1 LVENCDHNCAECA
14 LKCDDK
20 EKMLAAMKVA
30 PGGESQVKHV
40 IGIISGKGG
49 VGKSVVTSLLAV
61 AMQRR
66 GYQAAILDADITGP
80 SIPQAFGIT
89 NKAKVDASGILPEKS
104 KTGIKIISINLL
116 LDRTTDA
123 VIWRGPLIAGTVK
136 QFWTEV
142 NWGAVDYMF
151 VDMPPGTGDV
161 PLTVF
166 QSLPLDGV
174 IIVTSPQQLVAMIVE
189 KAANMAQ
196 TMFVPIL
203 GLVENMSYFTCPH
216 CGTKSR
222 VFGES
227 HLGQIASQHGIKL
240 IAELPI
246 APAIA
251 AACDEGRAEEIKGE
265 WLDKIADMLEEKML
279 AAAKPAKK

>member
-1 LVENCDHNCAECA
+1 MAETCDHNCADCA
-14 LKCDDK
+14 AKCSDQDRQK
-20 EKMLAAMKVA
+20 VLAGMKVA
-30 PGGESQVKHV
+30 PGGHSKVKHV
-40 IGIISGKGG
+40 IGIVSGKGG

-61 AMQRR
+61 AMRRR
-66 GYQAAILDADITGP
+66 GYETAILDADITGP
-80 SIPQAFGIT
+80 SIPQAFGMT
-89 NKAKVDASGILPEKS
+89 QKARADENGIIPEKS
-104 KTGIKIISINLL
+104 RTGIKVISINLL
-116 LDRTTDA
+116 LDQATDA
-123 VIWRGPLIAGTVK
+123 VIWRGPLIAGTVR

-142 NWGAVDYMF
+142 NWGNVDYMF

-196 TMFVPIL
+196 SMFVPIL

-216 CGTKSR
+216 CGVQSR

-227 HLGQIASQHGIKL
+227 HLEQIASKHGIEL

-246 APAIA
+246 DPAIA
-251 AACDEGRAEEIKGE
+251 AACDEGRAEEIEGD
-265 WLDKIADMLEEKML
+265 WLDQIVDMLE
-279 AAAKPAKK
+279 KK